1 MSRTAAERQRTD
13 PKTCVKVLRWFQP
26 DSMTERWEAA
36 PLVAEPV
43 ADIRW
48 LDLDAFADVKIVA
61 AGRDVD
67 RTFGAWSADCPG
79 EQMIEIRFHHPTS
92 VSRVRVVS
100 SEFEQSRTQEITVWA
115 SLDRGQHREV
125 LRQQF
130 SFSPNGATEE
140 VGEYALRLERV
151 SVIQL
156 RIVPQH
162 RWTAG
167 RRTRD
172 RISRGVGL
180 G

>member
-1 MSRTAAERQRTD
+1 
-13 PKTCVKVLRWFQP
+13 
-26 DSMTERWEAA
+26 MTERWEAT
-36 PLVAEPV
+36 PLAEPV

-67 RTFGAWSADCPG
+67 RTLGAWSADCPG

-115 SLDRGQHREV
+115 SLHRGQQHREV

-130 SFSPNGATEE
+130 RFSPHGATEE
-140 VGEYALRLERV
+140 VGEYALRLDGV

-156 RIVPQH
+156 RIVPSIDGQPAVA
-162 RWTAG
+162 RVTEFRVAS
-167 RRTRD
+167 D
-172 RISRGVGL
+172 
-180 G
+180 